1 MVSSKS
7 PFYLSNMKT
16 ITLLLL
22 LLPLVSSFI
31 SSPSFHLPT
40 FYHNPPLNVVRKVRK
55 AITSLADVSATQA
68 NLNKE
73 RTKHRLD
80 GEDIRGPI
88 TPMSNGIVV
97 RVSYED
103 IKEGRRIKINSDV
116 TL

>member
-1 MVSSKS
+1 MSSKS

-40 FYHNPPLNVVRKVRK
+40 FYHNPPLNVVRK